1 MFFNHDN
8 STKKENVENQE
19 VQQTNEQTATNNNEL
34 SICKAEL
41 EEWKNKSLRISADF
55 DNYKKRMEKER
66 VFWMHSA
73 QSTLI
78 NDILAIVDDFDRA
91 SAQAHAMLKPEQ
103 QEWMAGFDLIG
114 KALYKMLTKYEV
126 KEITHHTH
134 FDPLYHE
141 AIAQVESP
149 EHQSGAV
156 VQVLQKGFM
165 HKDQV
170 LRPAKVSVA
179 K

>member
-1 MFFNHDN
+1 MFLNHDDH
-8 STKKENVENQE
+8 TKKETIENQE
-19 VQQTNEQTATNNNEL
+19 IQGTQERAAVESNEL
-34 SICKAEL
+34 QACKTEL
-41 EEWKNKSLRISADF
+41 EEWKNKCLRITADF

-66 VFWMHSA
+66 IFWMHSA

-91 SAQAHAMLKPEQ
+91 SAQAHATLKPEQ
-103 QEWMAGFDLIG
+103 QEWITGFDMIG
-114 KALYKMLTKYEV
+114 KALYKMLAKYDV
-126 KEITHHTH
+126 KEINYHAT

-141 AIAQVESP
+141 AIAQIESP
-149 EHQSGAV
+149 EHESGAV

>member
-1 MFFNHDN
+1 MFSNHDN
-8 STKKENVENQE
+8 STKTENVENQE
-19 VQQTNEQTATNNNEL
+19 VQQTPVENKELAT
-34 SICKAEL
+34 CKAEL

-66 VFWMHSA
+66 LFWMHSA
-73 QSTLI
+73 QSAII
-78 NDILAIVDDFDRA
+78 NDLLAIVDDFDRA
-91 SAQAHAMLKPEQ
+91 SAQAHATLKPEQ

-126 KEITHHTH
+126 KEITYHAT

-141 AIAQVESP
+141 AIAHVESP
-149 EHQSGAV
+149 EHESGAI